1 MSLSE
6 ISKYEAAGGDETAA
20 AGGSEEGS
28 EEGQGE
34 TFPGQRI
41 WEVPGGITD
50 SV

>member
-6 ISKYEAAGGDETAA
+6 ISKYEAGGSDETAA

-41 WEVPGGITD
+41 RKVPAGITD